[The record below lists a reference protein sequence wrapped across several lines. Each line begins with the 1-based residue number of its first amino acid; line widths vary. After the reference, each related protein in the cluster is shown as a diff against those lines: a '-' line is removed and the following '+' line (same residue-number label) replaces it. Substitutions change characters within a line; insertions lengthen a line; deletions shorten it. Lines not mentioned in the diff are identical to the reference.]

1 MLLRQQVYADATQ
14 DVQLSPLKAVEVT
27 SAQPSS
33 LAVEREQTNAGRL
46 LALWGCSMSVRW

>member
-33 LAVEREQTNAGRL
+33 
-46 LALWGCSMSVRW
+46 